1 MNAGTHAA
9 PGRTMTAIERMR
21 LDDGAAHLHALGAR
35 ATAELLAALV
45 ARVGG
50 GAALAELL
58 NDYRRLTPAAVQ
70 QAGGSHFPQRK
81 PRHVPADLMRG
92 AA

>member
-1 MNAGTHAA
+1 MIAGTHAA
-9 PGRTMTAIERMR
+9 QGRTMTPVERMR

-35 ATAELLAALV
+35 AVAELLTALV

-58 NDYRRLTPAAVQ
+58 EDYRRLSPAAMQ
-70 QAGGSHFPQRK
+70 QAGGDRFPSRR
-81 PRHVPADLMRG
+81 PRRVPVDLMRG